1 MPCMLTMVLVVLGFT
16 LSPETCEKVGL
27 QISVSLAICIFLTI
41 NERDDSTHIRS
52 RVFFQSCMVISVL
65 ATSFTV
71 FVQSYHF
78 RSQHNTL
85 RMTFWIAVII
95 AFLVMRFI
103 LLEWAPWFLR
113 MEFPDR
119 KNTIETMKESWSNRN
134 RKRRGTITAFDYVQV
149 SSKIKDDEKLL
160 QRIRVLQKIHDHV
173 K

>member
-41 NERDDSTHIRS
+41 MNEMTPHTSEAVPLLG
-52 RVFFQSCMVISVL
+52 VFFQSCMVISVL

-85 RMTFWIAVII
+85 RMTF
-95 AFLVMRFI
+95 
-103 LLEWAPWFLR
+103 
-113 MEFPDR
+113 
-119 KNTIETMKESWSNRN
+119 
-134 RKRRGTITAFDYVQV
+134 
-149 SSKIKDDEKLL
+149 
-160 QRIRVLQKIHDHV
+160 
-173 K
+173 